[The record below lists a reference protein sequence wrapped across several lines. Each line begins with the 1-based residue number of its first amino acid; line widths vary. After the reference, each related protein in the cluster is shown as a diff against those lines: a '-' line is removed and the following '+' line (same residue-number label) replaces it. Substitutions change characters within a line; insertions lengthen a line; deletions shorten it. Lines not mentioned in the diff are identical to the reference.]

1 MDVYSCIKTRRSIR
15 KYKNKRI
22 PENTLKEI
30 LQVATYAPSS
40 CNQQMY
46 YFINVEDEK
55 IRARLE
61 KEAGFWLNKRLP
73 HAIFVIA
80 DKRFGSELFANIQS
94 AAAGIENILLY
105 AHSLGLGGLWMCG
118 VGDRGVIKKILNV
131 SNKYHLV
138 GCIGLGYSDE
148 TPPIPTKRQIEEIYF
163 KNSFL
168 EPNSKKSNPD
178 YWDYIQINSLA
189 ERAIFA
195 HSPEVGYKH
204 LFKIQFENEL
214 SYISKHLGK
223 ENLSV
228 YEISGT
234 YLFELAAKNTDKN
247 FYSITSSEKIAEWL
261 DLRAKSLNLKNI
273 KCVKATLED
282 IKTKKFNAVLLLEL
296 MNRVPTKQRQAI
308 INSCK
313 NLIDGDGKIILSVL
327 NRNSLYG
334 YLFRKG
340 VSRRFGPE
348 ISLSH
353 GDIKKLLNKTELKT
367 KERVGFNLFPSPKL
381 FFKIGVPGKY
391 TFLNAMMRR
400 LASKKLLEDSINYG
414 ILKNFSSSNIYI
426 LERAKNNKID
436 QSRGI

>member
-1 MDVYSCIKTRRSIR
+1 
-15 KYKNKRI
+15 
-22 PENTLKEI
+22 
-30 LQVATYAPSS
+30 
-40 CNQQMY
+40 
-46 YFINVEDEK
+46 
-55 IRARLE
+55 
-61 KEAGFWLNKRLP
+61 
-73 HAIFVIA
+73 
-80 DKRFGSELFANIQS
+80 
-94 AAAGIENILLY
+94 
-105 AHSLGLGGLWMCG
+105 
-118 VGDRGVIKKILNV
+118 
-131 SNKYHLV
+131 
-138 GCIGLGYSDE
+138 
-148 TPPIPTKRQIEEIYF
+148 
-163 KNSFL
+163 
-168 EPNSKKSNPD
+168 
-178 YWDYIQINSLA
+178 
-189 ERAIFA
+189 
-195 HSPEVGYKH
+195 
-204 LFKIQFENEL
+204 
-214 SYISKHLGK
+214 
-223 ENLSV
+223 
-228 YEISGT
+228 
-234 YLFELAAKNTDKN
+234 
-247 FYSITSSEKIAEWL
+247 
-261 DLRAKSLNLKNI
+261 
-273 KCVKATLED
+273 
-282 IKTKKFNAVLLLEL
+282 